1 MSTLLL
7 TVHEAR
13 VLAALV
19 EKSITTPQ
27 YYPMTVNAAMLAANQ
42 KNSRNPVLSLSE
54 GDTGSA
60 LNTLELQGLVARDDS
75 STRATKWRQRMQN
88 QMLLKP
94 GTLALMATLIL
105 RGPQTIAELRAN
117 AQPLGGP
124 EDSDGVFA
132 ALNDLSDRAQPY
144 VTQLA
149 RAPGQKEARYAQLLC
164 GEVLNSAEMDSE
176 APVGLTPRAPSALE
190 ARVLALEEKLAALEA
205 RLTAAGG

>member
-1 MSTLLL
+1 MTALLL
-7 TVHEAR
+7 TAHEAR

-27 YYPMTVNAAMLAANQ
+27 YYPMTVNAVMLAANQ

-75 STRATKWRQRMQN
+75 SARASKWRQRMQN
-88 QMLLKP
+88 QLLLKAP
-94 GTLALMATLIL
+94 TLALMATLML

-117 AQPLGGP
+117 AQALGGP

-132 ALNDLSDRAQPY
+132 ALNDLADRAQPL

-164 GEVLNSAEMDSE
+164 GEVANSADMDSE
-176 APVGLTPRAPSALE
+176 APTGLAPRAPTALE

-205 RLTAAGG
+205 RLLAAGG